1 MAKEAPARTIATV
14 TTVEGDEVTFN
25 SGVPVNATNA
35 RDVVAEVVAAI
46 YPGTDDD
53 AEDPATADIPEHID
67 AAYLFR
73 QGESKPTLIAA
84 EVKWHRGDDWRMF
97 IELESNDGALL
108 PRGARSA

>member
-35 RDVVAEVVAAI
+35 RDVVEEVVAAI
-46 YPGTDDD
+46 
-53 AEDPATADIPEHID
+53 TADTPEHID

-73 QGESKPTLIAA
+73 EGESKSTLIAA
-84 EVKWHRGDDWRMF
+84 EVKWHCGEDWRMF
-97 IELESNDGALL
+97 IELEPNNA
-108 PRGARSA
+108 